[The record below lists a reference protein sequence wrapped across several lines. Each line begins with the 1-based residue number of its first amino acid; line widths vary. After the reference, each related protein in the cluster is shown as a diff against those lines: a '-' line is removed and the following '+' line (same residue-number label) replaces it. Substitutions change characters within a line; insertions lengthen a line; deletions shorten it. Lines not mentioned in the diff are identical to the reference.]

1 MNIAIIGTYDIAGG
15 AARAMYRLHQGFQA
29 IGENSYILS
38 KIKKSDDLK
47 VIHINPVF
55 DPSKNPDIEKEKWI
69 QTAYIDKGR
78 SKLSNTLFTFPY
90 PGYDLSQLE
99 AIKKAD
105 VINLHWVA
113 WFQSAETIAHLLSLD
128 KPVVWTLHDMRSFT
142 GGCHY
147 SAGCEGFMND
157 CANCPQLENDY
168 LQIPA
173 KVLELQKKSYGKG
186 KLTIVTPSRW
196 LANEAERSAIFYD
209 SEIKTIPYGLD
220 LETFRP
226 TDKKEARKMLGLDP
240 DKQYLLF
247 GAHGIFLSHK
257 GFGLFVDAINKLSK
271 LTHDVEL
278 LIFGLPSDEMNKI
291 KLRFH
296 YYNMIEDD
304 SRLSLVYS
312 ASDLSIISSIEDNLP
327 NIMLESI
334 ACGTPVIGFNIGG
347 LPDLVKNGETGF
359 LADPFDTDSMS
370 SIIYETLSNHELM
383 NYMSV
388 ASRMFALH
396 NLDVKTQ
403 ANRYGT
409 LFSSLTK
416 SENQSIKFDLQTKI
430 DVDRVCRIDKTF
442 NDLYLE

>member
-113 WFQSAETIAHLLSLD
+113 WFQSAETIASLLSLD

-147 SAGCEGFMND
+147 SAGCEGFVNY
-157 CANCPQLENDY
+157 CTNCPQLENDY

-186 KLTIVTPSRW
+186 KLTIVAPSRW
-196 LANEAERSAIFYD
+196 LANEAKRSAIFCN
-209 SEIKTIPYGLD
+209 SEIKTIPNGLN
-220 LETFRP
+220 LETFKP
-226 TDKKEARKMLGLDP
+226 TDKKLARKMLGLDP
-240 DKQYLLF
+240 DKRYLLF
-247 GAHGIFLSHK
+247 GAQSTHSTYK
-257 GFGLFVDAINKLSK
+257 GFYLLIDTLKRLKKYDNTI
-271 LTHDVEL
+271 L
-278 LIFGLPSDEMNKI
+278 LIFGSEHEDIKKLNIPYVNYSNIDDDE
-291 KLRFH
+291 
-296 YYNMIEDD
+296 
-304 SRLSLVYS
+304 RLSLIYS
-312 ASDLSIISSIEDNLP
+312 SADIFLLPSREDNLP
-327 NIMLESI
+327 NVMLESI
-334 ACGTPVIGFNIGG
+334 ACGTPVIAFRAGG
-347 LPDLVKNGETGF
+347 ATDVIEDGKSGYLVPTY
-359 LADPFDTDSMS
+359 DTSAFASKLEEALGDEESLSKMS
-370 SIIYETLSNHELM
+370 LFCIE
-383 NYMSV
+383 
-388 ASRMFALH
+388 FAKENFSLKKQAEAYQKLFRGLCGVN
-396 NLDVKTQ
+396 NLNKYFQ
-403 ANRYGT
+403 
-409 LFSSLTK
+409 
-416 SENQSIKFDLQTKI
+416 
-430 DVDRVCRIDKTF
+430 IDKKTTINIDRLGVLDSAF
-442 NDLYLE
+442 KQ